1 MSSSTVMLRDL
12 AVAAA
17 GHPRIEQAV
26 NNALRQELPGV
37 IESILRDQYPGETV
51 RIYVAKRS
59 TTSRRDR
66 DIAIRAKYTGHNVKA
81 LATEFGISPRMVFNI
96 VSGKKR

>member
-1 MSSSTVMLRDL
+1 MSGSTMILRDL

-26 NNALRQELPGV
+26 SAAIRQELPGV
-37 IESILRDQYPGETV
+37 IESILRDQFPGETV

-81 LATEFGISPRMVFNI
+81 LSSEFGITPRMVFNI
-96 VSGKKR
+96 ISGVKR